1 MRTPH
6 APAPPAPPEPRT
18 PDRPALAPT
27 MLLGVASA
35 LLLALVAAEWRP
47 LLDLDGGISRT
58 THRWAVAEDGLTQTA
73 RVLTDWVWDPW
84 TMRLLCAVAVI
95 LLLRRPAARWTAG
108 WLVVVVALA
117 TAVQQGLKAA
127 LGRERP
133 VWTDPVDSAH
143 YAAFPS
149 GHAMTATVVLGL
161 LLWLLHRHGVGPLL
175 WRTALVAAVISVTG
189 VGLTRVWLG
198 VHWPTDVLGG
208 WLFGTLTVLAAVAAH
223 RRLRPA
229 DGAATP
235 GRSGDARRPS
245 TPSHPSS
252 PSPEP
257 STSDDPPRRPR

>member
-6 APAPPAPPEPRT
+6 APAPPAPPGPRT
-18 PDRPALAPT
+18 PTRSALAPAV
-27 MLLGVASA
+27 LLGAASA
-35 LLLALVAAEWRP
+35 LLLTLVAVEWRP

-58 THRWAVAEDGLTQTA
+58 THRWAVAEDGLTQAA

-84 TMRLLCAVAVI
+84 TMRLLCAVTVV
-95 LLLRRPAARWTAG
+95 LMLRRPAARWTAG

-133 VWTDPVDSAH
+133 VWSDPVDTAH

-161 LLWLLHRHGVGPLL
+161 LLWLLHRHGVGPVL
-175 WRTALVAAVISVTG
+175 WRTALVVTVVSVAG

-208 WLFGTLTVLAAVAAH
+208 WLFGALTVVAAIIVH

-229 DGAATP
+229 DGVAAP
-235 GRSGDARRPS
+235 DRSGAGRP
-245 TPSHPSS
+245 

-257 STSDDPPRRPR
+257 FTSDDPPRRPR